1 MLFFYKSHTLIFS
14 YTGHFKKIYNA
25 VKCAIPT
32 PILKKGVQWKK
43 YLKNKKAI
51 GETDNSK
58 KRAVSFA
65 SFAGSLTVEAAPG
78 PADISKCHAFIIRFV
93 SCDVCL
99 QSGESLFMYDR
110 KKNSCVQSI

>member
-1 MLFFYKSHTLIFS
+1 MLFFYKSHTPIFS

-25 VKCAIPT
+25 VKCTIPT
-32 PILKKGVQWKK
+32 QILKKGVQWKK

-58 KRAVSFA
+58 KS
-65 SFAGSLTVEAAPG
+65 SLLRLLCGQSDCGGGAD
-78 PADISKCHAFIIRFV
+78 PADISKCYAFIIRFV

>member
-43 YLKNKKAI
+43 YLKI
-51 GETDNSK
+51 
-58 KRAVSFA
+58 KR
-65 SFAGSLTVEAAPG
+65 
-78 PADISKCHAFIIRFV
+78 HR
-93 SCDVCL
+93 
-99 QSGESLFMYDR
+99 R
-110 KKNSCVQSI
+110 NR

>member
-14 YTGHFKKIYNA
+14 YTGHLKKIYNA

-65 SFAGSLTVEAAPG
+65 SFAGSLTVEAALVLPIFLS
-78 PADISKCHAFIIRFV
+78 AM
-93 SCDVCL
+93 L
-99 QSGESLFMYDR
+99 LL
-110 KKNSCVQSI
+110 

>member
-1 MLFFYKSHTLIFS
+1 MLFFYKSHTPIFS

-51 GETDNSK
+51 GEDVYKRQVYGGGK
-58 KRAVSFA
+58 K
-65 SFAGSLTVEAAPG
+65 AGR
-78 PADISKCHAFIIRFV
+78 IIRDYLL
-93 SCDVCL
+93 CKA
-99 QSGESLFMYDR
+99 
-110 KKNSCVQSI
+110 KKQ